1 MVAMRRFF
9 VFFLLL
15 VFMLSVTSISLAK
28 TDITVGNKAKT
39 IVDSYELF
47 WPIVPGR
54 VMGDKLYSL
63 KLFKEK
69 IRESII
75 LSSFKK
81 ADYLITISEKR
92 LVEAEY
98 LYKKSDF
105 VSGQKTLTRL
115 QGVWKKV
122 DDLISQSK
130 ASGQTTVNLES
141 RFVDSLGKQK
151 MVLESLPAA
160 LSDSEKLFVD
170 DSISLLDSISSKFS
184 L

>member
-1 MVAMRRFF
+1 MRKIFIL
-9 VFFLLL
+9 FLAAFLFL
-15 VFMLSVTSISLAK
+15 GVVSP
-28 TDITVGNKAKT
+28 
-39 IVDSYELF
+39 VDAEDRVNVNSYELF

-92 LVEAEY
+92 LVESEF
-98 LYKKSDF
+98 LYKKGNL
-105 VSGQKTLTRL
+105 VSGQKTLTKL
-115 QGVWKKV
+115 QGIWKKV
-122 DDLISQSK
+122 AGLISQSK
-130 ASGQTTVNLES
+130 ASGQTTINLES
-141 RFVDSLGKQK
+141 RFVDSLRKQK
-151 MVLESLPAA
+151 MVLESLLTV
-160 LSDSEKLFVD
+160 LSDSEKSVVN
-170 DSISLLDSISSKFS
+170 DSISVLESISSKWES